1 MVKVHR
7 FQRHGRLAG
16 SRRFRGIRAGG
27 SVFQQQPDSCK
38 GTLVMP
44 FNHTA
49 SIIRITVILTC
60 LWLAACAPRGISP
73 PPPAAATDSALQLQA
88 EEAFQKG
95 QLHTALD
102 YYQTLVQNFP
112 DSPLVPLAFLKI
124 GRIQTALADDPAA
137 LESYQQLIS
146 RFPETPEAMDA
157 RIEMLGALQRLG
169 RNQEIIDTAPAFA
182 DQVQG
187 DIQQFRLYSILGD
200 AYGALSMW
208 DQAVF
213 FYDLALSLA
222 PPLHQSA
229 LKEKIAAAVP
239 RLPEDQID
247 LLLGQVQTD
256 AVAGYLT
263 FQQAVNMAGQS
274 HYDDAVWHLETFL
287 ARFPT
292 HEDAPHARELIAQL
306 KDKVDFDR
314 SALGCLL
321 PLSGPY
327 KLFGARALDGIQLAF
342 SEVNAAH
349 EGRPLKL
356 VVKDTGS
363 DPNQAARAMQALADA
378 KVAAVVGPI
387 ATAESAAEVAQMN
400 RIPIMTISQR
410 EGVTDIGDNVFRNFI
425 TPRMQAAAL
434 ASYVMDTLGMHR
446 LAILYPNENYG
457 RTFRDAFWDEVY
469 QRKGE
474 IVALEAYDPQK
485 TDFEAAIKKLAGRY
499 YETPADLASL
509 REPLDLLGPLT
520 ALPGYTPPAEE
531 ADQEKAPG
539 KRSSRKGD
547 DTPPPIVD
555 FEALLVPDSPKM
567 LGLVIPQLAYY
578 DIVNVTLLGTNLWYA
593 DKVLKE
599 TGEYAQ
605 GAVLPID
612 FFPDSQSPRVQRFK
626 AAFEA
631 VYGRSPGFIEAIAY
645 DSAMMMLDILRNPDV
660 RLRAAIRHVLQEG
673 WSREGVTGRI
683 AFDAHGEPVKNLVLL
698 QIRGNAFVEIDP
710 SQPPPVKSE
719 PAGVP
724 PTPPL

>member
-1 MVKVHR
+1 MTIPKP
-7 FQRHGRLAG
+7 
-16 SRRFRGIRAGG
+16 SSIFRI
-27 SVFQQQPDSCK
+27 
-38 GTLVMP
+38 GT
-44 FNHTA
+44 
-49 SIIRITVILTC
+49 ILTC
-60 LWLAACAPRGISP
+60 IWLAACAPRGISP
-73 PPPAAATDSALQLQA
+73 PPPPPAATTDSALQIQA
-88 EEAFQKG
+88 ETAFQKG
-95 QLHTALD
+95 ELHTALD

-124 GRIQTALADDPAA
+124 GRIQTALGDDPAA
-137 LESYQQLIS
+137 LESYQQLVS

-157 RIEMLGALQRLG
+157 RIEMLAALQRLG

-187 DIQQFRLYSILGD
+187 DIRQFRLYSILGD

-208 DQAVF
+208 DQGVY

-229 LKEKIAAAVP
+229 LTEKIAAAVP
-239 RLPEDQID
+239 LLQEDQIN

-256 AVAGYLT
+256 TVLGYLT

-287 ARFPT
+287 ARFPN
-292 HEDAPHARELIAQL
+292 HEDAPQARELIDRL

-342 SEVNAAH
+342 SEVNAAR
-349 EGRPLKL
+349 EGRPVKL
-356 VVKDTGS
+356 VE
-363 DPNQAARAMQALADA
+363 ALADA
-378 KVAAVVGPI
+378 KVAAVLGPI
-387 ATAESAAEVAQMN
+387 ATAESAAEVAQMR

-434 ASYVMDTLGMHR
+434 ASYTMDTLGMRR
-446 LAILYPNENYG
+446 LAIFYPNENYG

-474 IVALEAYDPQK
+474 IVALEAYDPQM
-485 TDFEAAIKKLAGRY
+485 TDFGEAIKKLGGRY
-499 YETPADLASL
+499 YDMPADLASL

-520 ALPGYTPPAEE
+520 ELPGYTPPAAKAEE
-531 ADQEKAPG
+531 KAAPG
-539 KRSSRKGD
+539 KRSSRKED

-555 FEALLVPDSPKM
+555 FEALLVPDSPKL

-593 DKVLKE
+593 DKLLKE

-605 GAVLPID
+605 GAILPTD
-612 FFPDSQSPRVQRFK
+612 FFPDSQSPRVQRFMS
-626 AAFEA
+626 AFEA
-631 VYGRSPGFIEAIAY
+631 VYGRAPGFIEAIAY
-645 DSAMMMLDILRNPDV
+645 DSAMMLLDIIRDPDV
-660 RLRAAIRHVLQEG
+660 RLRAAIRHVLLEG
-673 WSREGVTGRI
+673 GGREGVTGRVT
-683 AFDAHGEPVKNLVLL
+683 FDAHGEPHNDLVLL
-698 QIRGNAFVEIDP
+698 QIRGNDFVEINA
-710 SQPPPVKSE
+710 SQTPPVKIAPE
-719 PAGVP
+719 GVP
-724 PTPPL
+724 PAPPL

>member
-1 MVKVHR
+1 MTIPKP
-7 FQRHGRLAG
+7 
-16 SRRFRGIRAGG
+16 SSIFRIGI
-27 SVFQQQPDSCK
+27 
-38 GTLVMP
+38 
-44 FNHTA
+44 
-49 SIIRITVILTC
+49 ILTC

-73 PPPAAATDSALQLQA
+73 PPPPSATTDSALQIQA
-88 EEAFQKG
+88 ETAFQKG
-95 QLHTALD
+95 ELHTALD
-102 YYQTLVQNFP
+102 YYQTLVRNFP
-112 DSPLVPLAFLKI
+112 DSPLVPQAFLKI
-124 GRIQTALADDPAA
+124 GRIQTALGDDSAA
-137 LESYQQLIS
+137 LESYQELIS
-146 RFPETPEAMDA
+146 RFPEAPMAMDA
-157 RIEMLGALQRLG
+157 RIEMLAALQRLG

-187 DIQQFRLYSILGD
+187 DIRQFRFYSILGD

-208 DQAVF
+208 DQGVY

-222 PPLHQSA
+222 PPLHQPA

-239 RLPEDQID
+239 LLKEDQID

-256 AVAGYLT
+256 TVAGYLT

-292 HEDAPHARELIAQL
+292 HEDAPQARELITQL
-306 KDKVDFDR
+306 QDKVDFDR

-327 KLFGARALDGIQLAF
+327 KLFGTRALDGIQLAF

-349 EGRPLKL
+349 EGRPVKL

-378 KVAAVVGPI
+378 KVAAVLGPI

-434 ASYVMDTLGMHR
+434 ASYTMDTLGMR
-446 LAILYPNENYG
+446 RMAILYPNENYG

-474 IVALEAYDPQK
+474 IVALEAYDPQM
-485 TDFEAAIKKLAGRY
+485 TDFGEAIKKLGGRY
-499 YETPADLASL
+499 YDMPSDLASL
-509 REPLDLLGPLT
+509 RAPLDLLGPLSD
-520 ALPGYTPPAEE
+520 LPGYTPPAAKTEE
-531 ADQEKAPG
+531 ETAPG
-539 KRSSRKGD
+539 KRSSRKED

-555 FEALLVPDSPKM
+555 FEALLVPDSPK
-567 LGLVIPQLAYY
+567 LLELVIPQLAYY
-578 DIVNVTLLGTNLWYA
+578 DIINITLLGTNLWYA
-593 DKVLKE
+593 DKLLKE

-605 GAVLPID
+605 GAVLPTD
-612 FFPDSQSPRVQRFK
+612 FFPDSQSPRIQRFK
-626 AAFEA
+626 SAFEA
-631 VYGRSPGFIEAIAY
+631 VYGRPPGFIEAIAY
-645 DSAMMMLDILRNPDV
+645 DSAMLLLDIIRDPDV
-660 RLRAAIRHVLQEG
+660 RLRAAIRHVLHEG
-673 WSREGVTGRI
+673 GGREGVTGRVT
-683 AFDAHGEPVKNLVLL
+683 FDAHGEPHKDLVLL
-698 QIRGNAFVEIDP
+698 QIRGADFVEIDA
-710 SQPPPVKSE
+710 SQTPPAKIAPQ
-719 PAGVP
+719 GVP
-724 PTPPL
+724 PAPPL